1 MQGRTS
7 VVLPYNF
14 SKFFFGVRVERYP
27 QEGFA
32 HPCNA
37 PVMIN
42 CNDSVHG
49 PTGFE
54 VAHYNGLPVGVVS
67 VLYLCSCLK
76 LHASIKPQIAAKVK
90 SKIQEVIH
98 NVRIR
103 IIRVRTISEAP
114 APAASTVKQKV

>member
-1 MQGRTS
+1 MKGRTY

-14 SKFFFGVRVERYP
+14 SKFFFGVCVERYP

-54 VAHYNGLPVGVVS
+54 VAHHNGPPVGIVS
-67 VLYLCSCLK
+67 VLYLCSCFK
-76 LHASIKPQIAAKVK
+76 LH
-90 SKIQEVIH
+90 E
-98 NVRIR
+98 
-103 IIRVRTISEAP
+103 
-114 APAASTVKQKV
+114 